1 MRIITGDDTGL
12 IKQILIEN
20 KRIQRWGTQSR
31 ENGVEC
37 MTWAGD
43 EGNEENELGVV
54 LRNGHVQVWDVDQT
68 EIVKEY
74 TGIEGTACGMGILRN
89 QEMRHVVSCTTE
101 GSVYLFKWDEEE
113 AIDSFDVNGPV
124 SKMRLC
130 PYNNK
135 VFAVGGRENDIA
147 LYDIEQK
154 DAIFRG
160 RNVPNDF
167 LNLRVPIWVADM
179 QFLSSDGST
188 HKLAVVTGHHQI
200 RLYDTRAQRRPVQS
214 VEIGDRPFTCCR
226 VARDDSVLY
235 TGDTTGRVSRID
247 LRTLRLSGT
256 YKGNTGS
263 VRDIAIHPTLPRLA
277 TVGLDR
283 IMRVFD
289 SESRQQLHRVYL
301 RQQLNA
307 VLFTSEEEVKMFA
320 EEESEESDVD
330 NASDVNE
337 SSDMDGNDATDTN
350 EKEISDSE

>member
-1 MRIITGDDTGL
+1 M
-12 IKQILIEN
+12 
-20 KRIQRWGTQSR
+20 
-31 ENGVEC
+31 
-37 MTWAGD
+37 
-43 EGNEENELGVV
+43 
-54 LRNGHVQVWDVDQT
+54 
-68 EIVKEY
+68 
-74 TGIEGTACGMGILRN
+74 
-89 QEMRHVVSCTTE
+89 
-101 GSVYLFKWDEEE
+101 
-113 AIDSFDVNGPV
+113 
-124 SKMRLC
+124 
-130 PYNNK
+130 
-135 VFAVGGRENDIA
+135 
-147 LYDIEQK
+147 
-154 DAIFRG
+154 
-160 RNVPNDF
+160 
-167 LNLRVPIWVADM
+167 
-179 QFLSSDGST
+179 
-188 HKLAVVTGHHQI
+188 
-200 RLYDTRAQRRPVQS
+200 
-214 VEIGDRPFTCCR
+214 
-226 VARDDSVLY
+226 ARDDSVLY

-320 EEESEESDVD
+320 EEESEEESDVD

>member
-1 MRIITGDDTGL
+1 
-12 IKQILIEN
+12 
-20 KRIQRWGTQSR
+20 
-31 ENGVEC
+31 
-37 MTWAGD
+37 
-43 EGNEENELGVV
+43 
-54 LRNGHVQVWDVDQT
+54 
-68 EIVKEY
+68 
-74 TGIEGTACGMGILRN
+74 
-89 QEMRHVVSCTTE
+89 
-101 GSVYLFKWDEEE
+101 
-113 AIDSFDVNGPV
+113 
-124 SKMRLC
+124 
-130 PYNNK
+130 
-135 VFAVGGRENDIA
+135 
-147 LYDIEQK
+147 
-154 DAIFRG
+154 
-160 RNVPNDF
+160 
-167 LNLRVPIWVADM
+167 
-179 QFLSSDGST
+179 
-188 HKLAVVTGHHQI
+188 
-200 RLYDTRAQRRPVQS
+200 
-214 VEIGDRPFTCCR
+214 

-330 NASDVNE
+330 NVSDMNE

-350 EKEISDSE
+350 EENNTEEKTDKSDSDYSCFLNKQAIVHRSKSG

>member
-1 MRIITGDDTGL
+1 M
-12 IKQILIEN
+12 
-20 KRIQRWGTQSR
+20 
-31 ENGVEC
+31 
-37 MTWAGD
+37 
-43 EGNEENELGVV
+43 
-54 LRNGHVQVWDVDQT
+54 
-68 EIVKEY
+68 
-74 TGIEGTACGMGILRN
+74 
-89 QEMRHVVSCTTE
+89 
-101 GSVYLFKWDEEE
+101 
-113 AIDSFDVNGPV
+113 
-124 SKMRLC
+124 
-130 PYNNK
+130 
-135 VFAVGGRENDIA
+135 
-147 LYDIEQK
+147 
-154 DAIFRG
+154 
-160 RNVPNDF
+160 
-167 LNLRVPIWVADM
+167 
-179 QFLSSDGST
+179 
-188 HKLAVVTGHHQI
+188 
-200 RLYDTRAQRRPVQS
+200 
-214 VEIGDRPFTCCR
+214 
-226 VARDDSVLY
+226 ARDDSVLY

-350 EKEISDSE
+350 EENNTEEKTDKSDSDYSCFLNKQAIVHRSKSG